1 MKNSN
6 QYSKKIIRSKLI
18 TEINIIPIVDIIL
31 VLLII
36 FMIAAPNLYS
46 KKETQL
52 QVDLPNSQVSDENVA
67 TKSLS
72 IQILND
78 NELLF
83 DGTVYDQIGLTA
95 ILKKNENLEN
105 AEITINADKKAD
117 HGTVINIVGL
127 IRKIGFEKIFIGVKK
142 MTP

>member
-52 QVDLPNSQVSDENVA
+52 QVNLPNSQVSDENVA

-95 ILKKNENLEN
+95 ILKEKENLGN
-105 AEITINADKKAD
+105 AEVTVNADKQAD

-127 IRKIGFEKIFIGVKK
+127 LRKIGFEKIFIGVKK

>member
-52 QVDLPNSQVSDENVA
+52 QVNLPNSQVSDENVA

-95 ILKKNENLEN
+95 ILKEKENLGN
-105 AEITINADKKAD
+105 AEVTVNADKQAD

-127 IRKIGFEKIFIGVKK
+127 LRKIGFEKIFIGVKK
-142 MTP
+142 ISP